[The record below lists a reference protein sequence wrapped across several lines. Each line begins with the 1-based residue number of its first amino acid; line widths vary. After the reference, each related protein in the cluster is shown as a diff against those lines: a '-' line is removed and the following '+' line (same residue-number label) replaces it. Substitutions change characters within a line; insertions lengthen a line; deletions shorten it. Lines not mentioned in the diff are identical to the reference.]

1 MIGTKSFIGIVVV
14 AFMIYLISPAEWGVL
29 GLTLLTIVFGLT
41 IMQVKIAHLDVL
53 LTRLGPKESLMFWI
67 SKTRKIVF
75 QICRE
80 EEEGYLSLPEWGL
93 VKVAQDSDY
102 WLYGKPCVIGV
113 QGVAHTIRLEY
124 AKLAQIMQKLG
135 IHTKA
140 ELAKFL
146 EVPEEIIIGAKEK
159 GKVKK

>member
-1 MIGTKSFIGIVVV
+1 MIGTKSFIGIVAV
-14 AFMIYLISPAEWGVL
+14 AFIIYLINPVEWGVL
-29 GLTLLTIVFGLT
+29 GLLMLTIIFGLT
-41 IMQVKIAHLDVL
+41 IMQVKVAHLDVL

-80 EEEGYLSLPEWGL
+80 GEEGYLSLPEWGL

-135 IHTKA
+135 IHTKK
-140 ELAKFL
+140 ELADFL

>member
-1 MIGTKSFIGIVVV
+1 VIGTKSFIGIVAV
-14 AFMIYLISPAEWGVL
+14 AFMIYFISPAEWGVL
-29 GLTLLTIVFGLT
+29 GLTLLVIGFGLT
-41 IMQVKIAHLDVL
+41 IMQGKLAHLDIL

-80 EEEGYLSLPEWGL
+80 EEEGYLGLPEWGL